1 METLRTSNVL
11 KFISYILFPIFVLCI
26 GLSIFHLAFLDEYG
40 NTESTRFI
48 DTEMFSSNYIYY
60 ITDNMENAYHQKNDG
75 TRMFMQLEDANGNE
89 IYYLDRDY
97 MYSYYNG
104 INEYIDFIIIDNNT
118 DTIYTNMKSSDY
130 SYEIE
135 NMKNSP
141 KYWIYNNGNI
151 ETNMDYINSNNI
163 RYNSTYQYFVI
174 DNVNSKESETYAIDK
189 EITGY
194 TIYSRYNLDK
204 TEGLTNYK
212 IVEGIY
218 EFCLNNKNLPIY
230 ILPISV
236 IFTFAI
242 AIYLCWAIGYK
253 KGKDEIQLGYI
264 DKIPYEILALAW
276 GILITIFTAGAVEC
290 LNIANYITLI
300 FAFVLYFICYII
312 CAIFAVSTIKRLK
325 ARMFIKSFLTYKIGK
340 WSFDKLKNLF
350 ETLGEK
356 ATVNKRLFWYYLLF
370 IIVSVM
376 LACLFY
382 TGIAIIL
389 LIGFWIWSYYKLKKY
404 IISQEKIKNALK
416 DIYEGKTDVKL
427 YEEELTGVLKEMA
440 VYVNDIASGF
450 SNAIEKSLK
459 SERLKTELIT
469 NVSHD
474 IKTPLTSIIN
484 YVDLLKKENIQDEK
498 VKEYIKI
505 LDQKSQRLK
514 KLTEDLV
521 EASKVSSGNVK
532 LNIESI
538 DIKELFNQ
546 TIGEFK
552 DKFEQKDLKIEVQ
565 MPSEDI
571 KIKADSRYLYR
582 IIENLFSNIT
592 KYAQDSSR
600 VYIDVLE
607 KNKNMDKE
615 SGNNKYINISIKNI
629 SKDKLNISSDEL
641 MQRFVRGDKS
651 RYTEGSGLGLSIAK
665 SLTELQGGRFNI
677 TIDGDLFKVEID
689 WPKI

>member
-242 AIYLCWAIGYK
+242 AIYLCWAIGYEK
-253 KGKDEIQLGYI
+253 KKDEIKLGYI
-264 DKIPYEILALAW
+264 DKIPYEILALAC

-290 LNIANYITLI
+290 LNIANYITI
-300 FAFVLYFICYII
+300 
-312 CAIFAVSTIKRLK
+312 
-325 ARMFIKSFLTYKIGK
+325 
-340 WSFDKLKNLF
+340 
-350 ETLGEK
+350 
-356 ATVNKRLFWYYLLF
+356 
-370 IIVSVM
+370 
-376 LACLFY
+376 
-382 TGIAIIL
+382 
-389 LIGFWIWSYYKLKKY
+389 
-404 IISQEKIKNALK
+404 
-416 DIYEGKTDVKL
+416 
-427 YEEELTGVLKEMA
+427 EL
-440 VYVNDIASGF
+440 
-450 SNAIEKSLK
+450 
-459 SERLKTELIT
+459 
-469 NVSHD
+469 
-474 IKTPLTSIIN
+474 
-484 YVDLLKKENIQDEK
+484 QC
-498 VKEYIKI
+498 EYIKPTKVKNGASRSPMQAPTI
-505 LDQKSQRLK
+505 GFDGRRLYLYGQFSGLTLELLDNGVIVYSAP
-514 KLTEDLV
+514 V
-521 EASKVSSGNVK
+521 EAYAN
-532 LNIESI
+532 
-538 DIKELFNQ
+538 
-546 TIGEFK
+546 
-552 DKFEQKDLKIEVQ
+552 EVVLPD
-565 MPSEDI
+565 MPGT
-571 KIKADSRYLYR
+571 Y
-582 IIENLFSNIT
+582 
-592 KYAQDSSR
+592 
-600 VYIDVLE
+600 
-607 KNKNMDKE
+607 
-615 SGNNKYINISIKNI
+615 
-629 SKDKLNISSDEL
+629 
-641 MQRFVRGDKS
+641 
-651 RYTEGSGLGLSIAK
+651 
-665 SLTELQGGRFNI
+665 ELQLCDDMYI
-677 TIDGDLFKVEID
+677 YSCELEAK
-689 WPKI
+689 